1 MGDKKFN
8 FTIKKLRIRNYDFLD
23 RILQYMNTQI
33 VIWLEG
39 KGRRDKDLLQVKFFS
54 LKKSLY
60 KKKINEAAKSNFS
73 DFPKTI
79 LIEISLFRGEWSE
92 RLKERI

>member
-1 MGDKKFN
+1 VGDKKFN

-60 KKKINEAAKSNFS
+60 KKKLMRLLNQISQI
-73 DFPKTI
+73 FPK
-79 LIEISLFRGEWSE
+79 LF
-92 RLKERI
+92 